1 MRRKPISAFEVRADV
16 GTTAAGLQ
24 MTRTGA
30 FGRPLKSFRSFS
42 GVLTCIRRSF
52 LLAPGADMR
61 RRDFIVL
68 FGGAATVRPLAAQA
82 QQGKK
87 IPRIGVLWHAAN
99 AEEEDV
105 YLSVVT
111 KAFADLG
118 YVDGKNIQ
126 LVHRFPAEQPDR
138 FRAFAREFV
147 ESKVDGILAV
157 TALGAR
163 EAKQATNTIPIV
175 FALDPDP
182 VGSGLVES
190 LARPGGNATGLS
202 LMSIDVS
209 GKRLALF
216 KELVPNLFR
225 MAIMVDPR
233 DSAAPRIGAGYEKA
247 AKAVAVSTQTFG
259 VTTPDEIEQAF
270 SVISRDGFDGVALA
284 GPLLFNERLRIGAS
298 ALKHRMP
305 TLSLIGEMVP
315 HGLLLSYGQDFP
327 DFFRR
332 SVGYVDKILK
342 GAKPADLPVEQPTHF
357 KLVINSRIAKA
368 LGLTIPQSLLV
379 TANEVIE

>member
-1 MRRKPISAFEVRADV
+1 
-16 GTTAAGLQ
+16 
-24 MTRTGA
+24 
-30 FGRPLKSFRSFS
+30 
-42 GVLTCIRRSF
+42 
-52 LLAPGADMR
+52 MR

-68 FGGAATVRPLAAQA
+68 FGGTATVWPLSALA
-82 QQGKK
+82 QQTKK
-87 IPRIGVLWHAAN
+87 VPRIGVLWHAAN

-111 KAFADLG
+111 KAFTDLG

-126 LVHRFPAEQPDR
+126 LEHRFPAEQPDR
-138 FRAFAREFV
+138 FRAFARELV
-147 ESKVDGILAV
+147 ESKVDAIIAV
-157 TALGAR
+157 TSLGAK

-175 FALDPDP
+175 FVLDPDP

-190 LARPGGNATGLS
+190 LAHPGGNATGLS

-209 GKRLALF
+209 GKRLGLF
-216 KELVPNLFR
+216 KELVPNLSR

-233 DSAAPRIGAGYEKA
+233 DTPAPRIRAGYERA
-247 AKAVAVSTQTFG
+247 AKALAISTQTFE
-259 VTTPDEIEQAF
+259 VTTPDGIEQAF
-270 SVISRDGFDGVALA
+270 SAISRDGFDGVSLGA
-284 GPLLFNERLRIGAS
+284 PLLFNERVRLGAS

-305 TLSLIGEMVP
+305 TLSLIAEMVP

-342 GAKPADLPVEQPTHF
+342 GTKPADLPVEQPTHF

-368 LGLTIPQSLLV
+368 LGLKIPQSLLA
-379 TANEVIE
+379 TADEVIE

>member
-1 MRRKPISAFEVRADV
+1 
-16 GTTAAGLQ
+16 
-24 MTRTGA
+24 
-30 FGRPLKSFRSFS
+30 
-42 GVLTCIRRSF
+42 
-52 LLAPGADMR
+52 MR

-68 FGGAATVRPLAAQA
+68 FGGAATVWPLAAQA
-82 QQGKK
+82 QQARR

-138 FRAFAREFV
+138 FRAFARELV
-147 ESKVDGILAV
+147 DSKVDAIIAV
-157 TALGAR
+157 TGLGAR
-163 EAKQATNTIPIV
+163 EAKLATNTIPII
-175 FALDPDP
+175 FTLEPDP

-209 GKRLALF
+209 GKRLGLF
-216 KELVPNLFR
+216 KELVPNLSR

-233 DSAAPRIGAGYEKA
+233 DPAAPRVRAAYEKA
-247 AKAVAVSTQTFG
+247 AKLLAISTQTFE
-259 VTTPDEIEQAF
+259 VTTPDGIEQAF
-270 SVISRDGFDGVALA
+270 SAISRDGFDGVALA
-284 GPLLFNERLRIGAS
+284 APLLFNERVRIGAA
-298 ALKHRMP
+298 ALKHKVP
-305 TLSLIGEMVP
+305 TLSLIAEMVP

-342 GAKPADLPVEQPTHF
+342 GTRPADLPVEQPTHF
-357 KLVINSRIAKA
+357 KLVINSSIAKA

-379 TANEVIE
+379 TANEMIE

>member
-1 MRRKPISAFEVRADV
+1 
-16 GTTAAGLQ
+16 
-24 MTRTGA
+24 
-30 FGRPLKSFRSFS
+30 
-42 GVLTCIRRSF
+42 
-52 LLAPGADMR
+52 MR

-68 FGGAATVRPLAAQA
+68 LGGAAPVWPLAARA
-82 QQGKK
+82 QQARR

-126 LVHRFPAEQPDR
+126 LEHRFPAEQPDR
-138 FRAFAREFV
+138 FRAFAREFA
-147 ESKVDGILAV
+147 ESKVDVIVAV
-157 TALGAR
+157 TTLGAK
-163 EAKQATNTIPIV
+163 EAKQATSTIPIV
-175 FALDPDP
+175 FVLDPDP
-182 VGSGLVES
+182 VRGGLVES
-190 LARPGGNATGLS
+190 LARPGGNATGF
-202 LMSIDVS
+202 SILATDLS

-216 KELVPNLFR
+216 KELVPNLSR
-225 MAIMVDPR
+225 VAILVDPR
-233 DSAAPRIGAGYEKA
+233 DPGAPRIGAGYEKA
-247 AKAVAVSTQTFG
+247 AKALAISTEVFE

-270 SVISRDGFDGVALA
+270 SVISRDGFDGVTLG
-284 GPLLFNERLRIGAS
+284 GPLLFNERVRIGAA
-298 ALKHRMP
+298 ALKHKVP
-305 TLSLIGEMVP
+305 TVSLIAEMVP

>member
-1 MRRKPISAFEVRADV
+1 
-16 GTTAAGLQ
+16 
-24 MTRTGA
+24 
-30 FGRPLKSFRSFS
+30 
-42 GVLTCIRRSF
+42 
-52 LLAPGADMR
+52 MR
-61 RRDFIVL
+61 RRDLIAL
-68 FGGAATVRPLAAQA
+68 FCGAATVWPLAVWA
-82 QQGKK
+82 QQAKK

-99 AEEEDV
+99 AEQEDV
-105 YLSVVT
+105 YLTVVT

-126 LVHRFPAEQPDR
+126 LEHRFPAEQPDR

-147 ESKVDGILAV
+147 ESKVDVILAV
-157 TALGAR
+157 TTLGAK

-175 FALDPDP
+175 FVLDADP

-209 GKRLALF
+209 GKRLGLF
-216 KELVPNLFR
+216 KELVPNLSR
-225 MAIMVDPR
+225 IAIMVDPR
-233 DSAAPRIGAGYEKA
+233 EPVAPRVRAGYEKA
-247 AKAVAVSTQTFG
+247 AKAVAVSTQTFE

-270 SVISRDGFDGVALA
+270 SAISRDGFDGVALA
-284 GPLLFNERLRIGAS
+284 GPLLFNERVRIGAS
-298 ALKHRMP
+298 ALKHKVP
-305 TLSLIGEMVP
+305 TLSLIAEMVP

-357 KLVINSRIAKA
+357 KLAINSKIAKA
-368 LGLTIPQSLLV
+368 LGITIPQSLII
-379 TANEVIE
+379 TADEVVE